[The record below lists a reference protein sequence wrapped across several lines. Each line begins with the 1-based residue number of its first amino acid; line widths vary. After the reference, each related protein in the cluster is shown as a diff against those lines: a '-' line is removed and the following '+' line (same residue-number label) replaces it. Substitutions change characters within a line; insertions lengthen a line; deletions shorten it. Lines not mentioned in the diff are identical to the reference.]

1 MPFDLGPVPDVAC
14 VELPFKVSAGYATA
28 GSMPSEALETLGGV
42 AVVGSAAASETP
54 TLALRFRPQD
64 PLCHPVMGDL
74 VKTSN
79 LLVRI
84 KRRKRGRVDGAESSG
99 GGGGGGGGDGDH
111 VAVTKATAAD
121 CEVVGVVRG
130 AYRFRGLA
138 DFQHLSHKHAVGG
151 SRLGHKR
158 ARAGDESPPLDIAAL
173 TARTALDV
181 APPLFCGFDL
191 PQLAVPTMAVESAAA
206 RYAALAVD
214 KAPRGGGGS
223 AAAGGAGSAG
233 STHDGAGGSGG
244 GSRSGGGGAGTS
256 ASACVVDFK
265 QLLKDGSSALPSPP
279 PHHVPIV
286 GLDASGRDGDDAA
299 AEAIANASASSP
311 EGTAVE
317 RLARLFAV
325 RPIWTIEA
333 LQLRLRKDAAAAE
346 AERQRE
352 AAAVAST
359 AGQNEGKEGGA
370 SAVAAADV
378 ALAQHRTAPSFPLL
392 PLSQLKQALP
402 SVAYKFK
409 NGPWRTAWVRFG
421 YMPSQQPTARQYQVI
436 DLRNQDS
443 LKEGV
448 PDNQVI
454 ASVDLHG
461 HPVRKKMTLQWCDL
475 MDRDVLWSIDEVPA
489 SAACTEKEGWLFK
502 DVLALLKQ
510 LARRMTDAV
519 LLRVGLARSNCNED
533 NIQKQ
538 EEEITQSKLA
548 VSRAR
553 LRMH

>member
-1 MPFDLGPVPDVAC
+1 
-14 VELPFKVSAGYATA
+14 
-28 GSMPSEALETLGGV
+28 
-42 AVVGSAAASETP
+42 
-54 TLALRFRPQD
+54 
-64 PLCHPVMGDL
+64 
-74 VKTSN
+74 
-79 LLVRI
+79 
-84 KRRKRGRVDGAESSG
+84 
-99 GGGGGGGGDGDH
+99 
-111 VAVTKATAAD
+111 
-121 CEVVGVVRG
+121 
-130 AYRFRGLA
+130 
-138 DFQHLSHKHAVGG
+138 
-151 SRLGHKR
+151 
-158 ARAGDESPPLDIAAL
+158 
-173 TARTALDV
+173 
-181 APPLFCGFDL
+181 
-191 PQLAVPTMAVESAAA
+191 
-206 RYAALAVD
+206 
-214 KAPRGGGGS
+214 
-223 AAAGGAGSAG
+223 
-233 STHDGAGGSGG
+233 
-244 GSRSGGGGAGTS
+244 
-256 ASACVVDFK
+256 
-265 QLLKDGSSALPSPP
+265 
-279 PHHVPIV
+279 VPIV